1 MRSSKKTA
9 RLYSDGSGARVED
22 EEFDGFGGVAG
33 SQDAEVEHLL
43 RAEEQRLARHL
54 QADRQHQRP
63 VRMRRVVGS
72 YSGPFRQKKK
82 EKSEKGNN
90 FNTPTELDVT
100 KKKHKKPGNKPN
112 EVNIPEYSVDFIGIR
127 IEKKR
132 SEGKKIR
139 TPLTLGLKFH
149 TKRRKTQGPATPSSV
164 GRTWSDERNR
174 FQASRSTMIVK
185 TRSHSE

>member
-82 EKSEKGNN
+82 RK
-90 FNTPTELDVT
+90 
-100 KKKHKKPGNKPN
+100 
-112 EVNIPEYSVDFIGIR
+112 IR
-127 IEKKR
+127 
-132 SEGKKIR
+132 EGKQLQHPDR
-139 TPLTLGLKFH
+139 TRCNKKNIKNPETSQM
-149 TKRRKTQGPATPSSV
+149 R
-164 GRTWSDERNR
+164 
-174 FQASRSTMIVK
+174 
-185 TRSHSE
+185 